1 MPDDATEV
9 LGRVAASLP
18 GGGETRPGQAEM
30 AQAVEAAIANR
41 RHLLV
46 QAGTGT
52 GKSLAYL
59 VPSVLAGE
67 PVIVATATKALQDQL
82 AEKDLPAIA
91 TVVDGF
97 TWAVLKGRSNYLCRQ
112 RAAEAVVT
120 EATLDLGGPGGGG
133 PAGSGP
139 GGGGSGGLE
148 TGHAGAPGRSST
160 GGGIGDQV
168 ERLLSWAETSATGD
182 RAELDF
188 EPQPRAWSAVSV
200 GARECPGAYRC
211 PSGGNCFAE
220 QARARAAAA
229 DVVVVN
235 THLYAAHVASG
246 GAVLPPHRIVIFDEA
261 HEVEDIMTAGL
272 GTEIGPRRFANLAA
286 TARPLL
292 AAGASGGPGRA
303 GVGRDDRQIQDVAE
317 LADAFTRALRPLV
330 GTRITGGGPGDGA
343 QGGKPGGGRDEPAGL
358 PEGLELR
365 APAGLGSGSGSG
377 SRADGHETGAGGPS
391 IADLVTLASGR
402 LAELIG
408 SLDRR
413 AREET
418 DDDPD
423 RRARHDRVRLAASNL
438 ADDVAHL
445 AASGDD
451 EVVWVDG
458 DAGAPVLRISPI
470 EVGPTLADRLWGD
483 VAAVLTS
490 ATLPVGLPGRLG
502 LPEDTTD
509 GPLDVGSPFD
519 YRGNALLYVPRHLP
533 DRRTPEAEAAIH
545 DELEVLIRAAG
556 GRTLA
561 LFTSRRAM
569 TEAARALAHRLPYPV
584 LSQADLPKPALVA
597 AFRSDESACLFATLG
612 FFQGVDVPGKTLSLV
627 TIDRIPFPRPDAP
640 VLQARRER
648 AGPRA
653 FRVIDLPRAGTLL
666 AQGAGRLIRSAGDRG
681 VVAVLDSRL
690 ATASYRDVLLAS
702 VPPMRRVTDRAV
714 VVEFLEDHVA
724 SSA

>member
-1 MPDDATEV
+1 MPDDVTEV
-9 LGRVAASLP
+9 LGRVAAGLP

-30 AQAVEAAIANR
+30 ARAVEAAISDR

-67 PVIVATATKALQDQL
+67 PVVVATATKALQDQL

-91 TVVDGF
+91 SVVDGF
-97 TWAVLKGRSNYLCRQ
+97 SWAVLKGRSNYLCRQ

-120 EATLDLGGPGGGG
+120 EATLDLGGPGGGE
-133 PAGSGP
+133 P
-139 GGGGSGGLE
+139 GGGGPRGLE
-148 TGHAGAPGRSST
+148 TGQAGDAGSSGP

-188 EPQPRAWSAVSV
+188 EPHPRAWSAVSV

-211 PSGGNCFAE
+211 PSGGHCFAE

-246 GAVLPPHRIVIFDEA
+246 GAVLPPHRIVVFDEA

-292 AAGASGGPGRA
+292 ATGATPGTGRA
-303 GVGRDDRQIQDVAE
+303 GSGRDDRSVQDVTE
-317 LADAFTRALRPLV
+317 LADAFTRSLRPLV
-330 GTRITGGGPGDGA
+330 GTRITGGG
-343 QGGKPGGGRDEPAGL
+343 GGHGGGRSGGGGRAGL

-365 APAGLGSGSGSG
+365 APAGPGLGPGLGSDPLPDDPG
-377 SRADGHETGAGGPS
+377 TGAGGPS
-391 IADLVTLASGR
+391 IADLVTLAAGR

-408 SLDRR
+408 ALDRR
-413 AREET
+413 AREEREEA

-458 DAGAPVLRISPI
+458 DAGAPVLRISPV
-470 EVGPTLADRLWGD
+470 EVGPTLADRLWGE
-483 VAAVLTS
+483 VTGVLTS

-502 LPEDTTD
+502 LPDDTTD

-519 YRGNALLYVPRHLP
+519 YRRNALLYVPRHLP

-569 TEAARALAHRLPYPV
+569 AEAARALARRLPYPV

-597 AFRSDESACLFATLG
+597 AFRSDEPACLFATLG

-648 AGPRA
+648 AGSGA

-714 VVEFLEDHVA
+714 VVEFLQDHVA
-724 SSA
+724 RSA